1 MSGSD
6 IKFGIQLVFDG
17 KAAGGEI
24 SISRE
29 QFRALA
35 SDAKRAGEAVA
46 GGFTG
51 AAKGV
56 RSVSEMMAQA
66 RNLTAGFFGVREL
79 AQASDAWTNLA
90 SRMALVAPTAK
101 DSAAAMS
108 AVFDIAQKSGQSLSA
123 IGDVYTKI
131 ARNALQYNL
140 SAKEVATTTLAIANA
155 VRISGGTAA
164 STSAALIQLGQ
175 ALASGTLRGEELNS
189 VMEQTPALAEAIAR
203 GMGKTIGDLRKMGE
217 AGQLAAGEVLAAINK
232 EAARLEAEVAR
243 MAPTIAIA
251 VNQLNNAFQK
261 WAGGANGAAGSAAAG
276 GIAALAQNFS
286 GVADAALIAGGALTG
301 MKLGQWAASA
311 VGAVSAAGSIA
322 AAIAQMNPWVRGATV
337 AVGALTTSWVAW
349 QRLKGSPLDGVADQ
363 ARAVATELAKTTTE
377 VKRLTLAQYE
387 AQIQKGEASL
397 TDSTYRVTDLGN
409 RIAADPGIHAKA
421 RKGDSGAK
429 ALLDEYASLTVARG
443 EIQKN
448 LVTLRSGY
456 TDIGTAAQEAFTK
469 NDAFMTKAAKQT
481 EVLGKAGEAYAKA
494 WLAAA
499 NGPPAQIGARRAE
512 AYAQFQGF
520 IAETLDYKGT
530 AEARADALV
539 AAAKSS
545 AARAG
550 EQFKQALEHYRMS
563 SADFIRQM
571 AALETSTLETERR
584 AVAGK
589 QPAAP
594 KDKIAKDAR
603 LAEINAEIADVGE
616 KYARMAEDIAKK
628 RESALEK
635 MNAELG
641 KLARPDQRAA
651 ASMMRDH
658 GADLRRAAANG
669 DQETLDTLFALR
681 AQRESAETFGDLGK
695 QFDAQIKQMEASLAS
710 TQIGVQLG
718 GLTAD
723 AAEFA
728 ERGIRQNALPGL
740 LALRAQ
746 MAAAADGSEP
756 LKLALA
762 ELDKRL
768 AQLGIELA
776 RPLPPQN
783 IFESAAAASRLYLAE
798 IGSVA
803 RQQAEMFTR
812 SFKGME
818 DALVS
823 FVKTGKLDFRSL
835 ADSIISDLIR
845 MQWQASVTTPFA
857 KAAQGAGGLGGLLG
871 GLLDFRTPPYVPS
884 QGFGMAGDA
893 GTLLGFAGGG
903 DHGGGWRIVG
913 ENGPELEATGPSRIF
928 NAGQTRDI
936 LGGAGGGGSNIT
948 VNIIESST
956 GGGQV
961 RQRSEGGRQVI
972 DVMVAK
978 VKSALIS
985 DVATNGDFARSAQ
998 GAWGLNR
1005 AAGGY

>member
-1 MSGSD
+1 MSGGD

-17 KAAGGEI
+17 KAAGGEM

-35 SDAKRAGEAVA
+35 SEAKRAGEAVS
-46 GGFTG
+46 GGFSS

-66 RNLTAGFFGVREL
+66 RNLTAGFFGIREL

-101 DSAAAMS
+101 ESAAAMS

-164 STSAALIQLGQ
+164 STSAALLQLGQ

-232 EAARLEAEVAR
+232 EAQRLETEVAR

-261 WAGGANGAAGSAAAG
+261 WVGGANAAAGSAAAG
-276 GIAALAQNFS
+276 SIAALAQNFS

-311 VGAVSAAGSIA
+311 AGAVSAAGSIA

-337 AVGALTTSWVAW
+337 AVGALTASWVAW
-349 QRLKGSPLDGVADQ
+349 QRLKGSPLDGIADQ
-363 ARAVATELAKTTTE
+363 ARAVATELAKTTSE

-387 AQIQKGEASL
+387 AQIQKGEAAL
-397 TDSTYRVTDLGN
+397 TDSAYRETDVGN
-409 RIAADPGIHAKA
+409 RIAADPGIHARA

-429 ALLDEYASLTVARG
+429 ALLDEYATLIAGRA
-443 EIQKN
+443 EIKKN
-448 LVTLRSGY
+448 LETLRTGY
-456 TDIGTAAQEAFTK
+456 RDIGTAAQDAFTK
-469 NDAFMTKAAKQT
+469 NEAFMTKAAKHT
-481 EVLGKAGEAYAKA
+481 DVLAKAGEAYTKA

-499 NGPPAQIGARRAE
+499 NGPPEQIGARRAE

-539 AAAKSS
+539 AAAKNG

-550 EQFKQALEHYRMS
+550 EQFKHALDHYMIS
-563 SADFIRQM
+563 SADFIRKM
-571 AALETSTLETERR
+571 AVLEKNALDTEAK

-589 QPAAP
+589 RPVDA
-594 KDKIAKDAR
+594 KDKIARDSR
-603 LAEINAEIADVGE
+603 LAEIKAEIADVGE
-616 KYARMAEDIAKK
+616 KYERMAGDIAQK
-628 RESALEK
+628 REAALSK

-641 KLARPDQRAA
+641 KLARPDQRAF
-651 ASMMRDH
+651 ASMLKDY
-658 GADLRRAAANG
+658 GEDLRRASANG
-669 DQETLDTLFALR
+669 DQETIGKLFALR
-681 AQRESAETFGDLGK
+681 AQRESTEAFGDMGK
-695 QFDAQIKQMEASLAS
+695 QFDAQIKQMEASITG

-718 GLTAD
+718 SLTAD
-723 AAEFA
+723 AAAFA

-740 LALRAQ
+740 LELRVQ
-746 MAAAADGSEP
+746 MEAAADGSEP
-756 LKLALA
+756 LRLALV
-762 ELDKRL
+762 ELDKQLARL
-768 AQLGIELA
+768 GVELA

-783 IFESAAAASRLYLAE
+783 IFEAAGAAARGYLAE

-803 RQQAEMFTR
+803 RQQEQMFGR
-812 SFKGME
+812 AFKGME
-818 DALVS
+818 DALVH

-835 ADSIISDLIR
+835 ADSIVSDMIR
-845 MQWQASVTTPFA
+845 MQVQQSIMKPFA
-857 KAAQGAGGLGGLLG
+857 AGGGFGGMLGSLFNPAG
-871 GLLDFRTPPYVPS
+871 TPIAS

-893 GTLLGFAGGG
+893 GALLGFAGGG
-903 DHGGGWRIVG
+903 DHGGGWRVVG
-913 ENGPELEATGPSRIF
+913 EKGPELEATGPSRIF
-928 NAGQTRDI
+928 TADQTRDI
-936 LGGAGGGGSNIT
+936 LSGGGS
-948 VNIIESST
+948 
-956 GGGQV
+956 GGGASSV
-961 RQRSEGGRQVI
+961 RIEVVNPPGRPAEVESATPSFDAEGMVVTI
-972 DVMVAK
+972 VMRDIADGGP
-978 VKSALIS
+978 I
-985 DVATNGDFARSAQ
+985 ARTMQ
-998 GAWGLNR
+998 QQYGINR
-1005 AAGGY
+1005 AAGVVR